1 MNERLTAIRTSLK
14 LTTRKFGEKIN
25 LTGGAI
31 TNMEKGKRNITDR
44 VIADVCR
51 EFNVNETWFRE
62 GIGEM
67 FIPKDSFSLD
77 EYLKERN
84 CSDIEKRIITMFVKS
99 YLQLPEDQRDTFID
113 TVIEKAKKEIK
124 SNNSK

>member
-1 MNERLTAIRTSLK
+1 MNERLTAIRTSLN

-51 EFNVNETWFRE
+51 EFNVNE
-62 GIGEM
+62 
-67 FIPKDSFSLD
+67 
-77 EYLKERN
+77 
-84 CSDIEKRIITMFVKS
+84 
-99 YLQLPEDQRDTFID
+99 
-113 TVIEKAKKEIK
+113 
-124 SNNSK
+124 